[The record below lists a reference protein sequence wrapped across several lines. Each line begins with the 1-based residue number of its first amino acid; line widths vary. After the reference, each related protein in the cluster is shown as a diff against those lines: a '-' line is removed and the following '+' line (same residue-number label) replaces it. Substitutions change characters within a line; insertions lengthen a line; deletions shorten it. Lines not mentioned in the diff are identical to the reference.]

1 MTIRSL
7 YRPMKTPLP
16 AIQVQSTFLNLPEEK
31 KSRILETAIHE
42 FAEKGYD
49 GSSINTMVSRLGIS
63 KGSIFQYFNN
73 KKSLFFY
80 VFDYAV
86 GLVKRTLVQV
96 KEETENEEVFERIR
110 KSLLAGIGFIQK
122 HPHIYRIYLNLQL
135 GNDTPFRTEFIHK
148 IRLFSGEYLSSLL
161 RQGMERGE
169 ISNKI
174 SLNQAVFLLDAVL
187 DRFLLAYTVPYLSWE
202 DKIYK
207 APKRTIEEWAD
218 GLTELLRKGLQG

>member
-1 MTIRSL
+1 M
-7 YRPMKTPLP
+7 PAHENQTPLP

-42 FAEKGYD
+42 FAEKGY
-49 GSSINTMVSRLGIS
+49 GGASINTMVSRLGIS

-110 KSLLAGIGFIQK
+110 KSLLAGIDFIQK

-135 GNDTPFRTEFIHK
+135 GGRYPFPNR
-148 IRLFSGEYLSSLL
+148 
-161 RQGMERGE
+161 
-169 ISNKI
+169 
-174 SLNQAVFLLDAVL
+174 
-187 DRFLLAYTVPYLSWE
+187 
-202 DKIYK
+202 IYS
-207 APKRTIEEWAD
+207 
-218 GLTELLRKGLQG
+218 

>member
-1 MTIRSL
+1 M
-7 YRPMKTPLP
+7 
-16 AIQVQSTFLNLPEEK
+16 QVQATFLNLPEEK
-31 KSRILETAIHE
+31 KTRILETAIHE
-42 FAEKGYD
+42 FAEKGY
-49 GSSINTMVSRLGIS
+49 GAASINTMVSRLGIS

-73 KKSLFFY
+73 KTSLFYY

-86 GLVKRTLVQV
+86 GLVKRTLIQV

-110 KSLLAGIGFIQK
+110 KSLLAGIDFIQK

-135 GNDTPFRTEFIHK
+135 GNESPFRGELIHK
-148 IRLFSGEYLSSLL
+148 IRLFSAEYLSSLL
-161 RQGMERGE
+161 KQGMERNE

-174 SLNQAVFLLDAVL
+174 NLSQAVFLLDAVL
-187 DRFLLAYTVPYLSWE
+187 DRFLLAYMVPYLSWE

-207 APKRTIEEWAD
+207 APRKTIEEWAS